1 MSRFRRPRAAL
12 FALLLGA
19 AGATLGAEQPLAPA
33 PYEASY
39 RVHYGPVSVGTID
52 YALAPAEEDRWV
64 FRGEAHPSAWA
75 GWLPVDSLNER
86 SRFRYRDGRLLPE
99 RYETRGQT
107 DDGPMARALVFD
119 EAGQRVAVY
128 KDGQLRKT
136 LDVPAG
142 TYDPAL
148 LQLVLR
154 HEVARG
160 ERAIRYRFVDGG
172 KLKTYRFEVRGE
184 EPLDTPAGLFDTVR
198 VVRVDD
204 PDKRSVLWLAPTL
217 DYLPVQFEQREA
229 GRPTVRLALRRLER
243 D

>member
-1 MSRFRRPRAAL
+1 MSRRRSGRLAL
-12 FALLLGA
+12 LALLLGA
-19 AGATLGAEQPLAPA
+19 AMTVLAADRTLAPA
-33 PYEASY
+33 AYEASY

-52 YALAPAEEDRWV
+52 YELAPAGEDRWL

-86 SRFRYRDGRLLPE
+86 SHFRYRDGRLLPE

-107 DDGPMARALVFD
+107 DEGPMARALVFD
-119 EAGQRVAVY
+119 ASGRRVAVHR
-128 KDGQLRKT
+128 DGQLRKT
-136 LDVPAG
+136 LEVPAG

-160 ERAIRYRFVDGG
+160 ERTISYRFIDGG
-172 KLKTYRFEVRGE
+172 KLKTYRFEVQGE

-198 VVRVDD
+198 LARVDD
-204 PDKRSVLWLAPTL
+204 PDKRSVLWLAPAL

-229 GRPTVRLALRRLER
+229 GRPTVRLALRELDRG
-243 D
+243 